1 MNRYIAPLDNYADNL
16 ELFLSHHAVLA
27 PLLLLLAEEMGLPI
41 LVPGDAI
48 IGYVG
53 YSLTRTHAATFVEA
67 FIVAMFAVLLGASI
81 LFYLAKRYGN
91 GLLRKIA
98 RYIFLQEKHLEKAE
112 TLFAKYGIW
121 AIIFGR
127 HVPGLR
133 VPITIL
139 AATSG
144 VKYRTFLLC
153 TIASTTLWVLFYLS
167 IGKSLGND
175 IQHTIHKYVWLSVG
189 IIVATLV
196 VTVGLHIYGTYR
208 ERTRTKTK
216 R

>member
-1 MNRYIAPLDNYADNL
+1 MNRYIAPLDNYTDSL

-27 PLLLLLAEEMGLPI
+27 PLLLLLAEEIGLPI

-53 YSLTRTHAATFVEA
+53 YSLTKTHTATFAEA

-91 GLLRKIA
+91 GLLRKVA
-98 RYIFLQEKHLEKAE
+98 KYIFLKEKHLEKAE
-112 TLFAKYGIW
+112 ALFAKYGIW

-153 TIASTTLWVLFYLS
+153 TIVSTTLWVLFYLS
-167 IGKSLGND
+167 IGKRFGTD

-189 IIVATLV
+189 LIVVAILL
-196 VTVGLHIYGTYR
+196 TVGLHIYGAHC
-208 ERTRTKTK
+208 ERNRAHVEQ
-216 R
+216 